1 VQYGGR
7 TDGSIAICKRQDASV
22 KSRRGES
29 GMRRWNGFGIL
40 ILLAFY
46 AMVKA
51 APFAAA
57 SSDVSITI
65 EKTFDY
71 DTLVDH
77 RLVALGAAG
86 SIEMKFS
93 QRRAGPGSDRIVASY
108 LSLRVQPRP
117 GDRSMDGA
125 AARKLIAEILQAMRN
140 RFGSD
145 LKLVSL
151 SASGFFNVRQIQ
163 QDNLQ
168 AFAGYGPWLTYLAH
182 HDPRK
187 HSQHEIHQMVVDRW
201 RQKDVYAPVKRWFET
216 AGFSI
221 ELSGFEKLFVQR
233 ADQFD
238 CFQANRFPGIHS
250 DDRFPYP
257 GMVHFNLS
265 TDSRRPK

>member
-1 VQYGGR
+1 
-7 TDGSIAICKRQDASV
+7 
-22 KSRRGES
+22 
-29 GMRRWNGFGIL
+29 MRRWNALGMV
-40 ILLAFY
+40 ILLALFIL
-46 AMVKA
+46 VQA
-51 APFAAA
+51 AAFAAA

-71 DTLVDH
+71 GTLVDH

-86 SIEMKFS
+86 SIEMRFS

-108 LSLRVQPRP
+108 LSIRVQPRP
-117 GDRSMDGA
+117 GDKSMDRA
-125 AARKLIAEILQAMRN
+125 AARKLMAEILRAMQD

-145 LKLVSL
+145 LKLISL
-151 SASGFFNVRQIQ
+151 SASGFFNVREIQ

-182 HDPRK
+182 HDPHER
-187 HSQHEIHQMVVDRW
+187 SQHDVHQMVVDRW
-201 RQKDVYAPVKRWFET
+201 RQKDIYAPVIRWFET

-233 ADQFD
+233 AGQFG
-238 CFQANRFPGIHS
+238 CYRTSRIPGIQP
-250 DDRFPYP
+250 DDRFPLP
-257 GMVHFNLS
+257 GMVHFNIS